1 MWGLR
6 KPFPELTTERF
17 LLRELE
23 SRDAKDLFQIL
34 SDDDV
39 MYYYG
44 SDPLVTVYEA
54 KNVISYFKEQF
65 AQGKA
70 IRWAIADRQTNRLIG
85 TIGYHN
91 WLAQYHRAEIG
102 FEVSQEWWQKGVA
115 YEAAGAVL
123 SHGFDHFGLHRIS
136 ALVAPENVASNALVQ
151 KLGFQAE
158 GLLEDYAYSHGRFM
172 DLTMYRM
179 LASEW
184 RDRPERI

>member
-17 LLRELE
+17 VLRELE
-23 SRDAKDLFQIL
+23 NKDARDLFKIL
-34 SDDDV
+34 SDEDV

-44 SDPLVTVYEA
+44 SDPLATVYEA

-65 AQGKA
+65 TQGKA
-70 IRWAIADRQTNRLIG
+70 IRWAIADLQTNQLIG
-85 TIGYHN
+85 TIGFHN

-102 FEVSQEWWQKGVA
+102 FEVSQDYWKQGVA
-115 YEAAGAVL
+115 SEAARAVL
-123 SHGFDHFGLHRIS
+123 THGFEDFALHRIS
-136 ALVAPENVASNALVQ
+136 ALVAPENLASNALVQ
-151 KLGFQAE
+151 KLGFQSE

-172 DLTMYRM
+172 DLTIYRM

-184 RDRPERI
+184 KG